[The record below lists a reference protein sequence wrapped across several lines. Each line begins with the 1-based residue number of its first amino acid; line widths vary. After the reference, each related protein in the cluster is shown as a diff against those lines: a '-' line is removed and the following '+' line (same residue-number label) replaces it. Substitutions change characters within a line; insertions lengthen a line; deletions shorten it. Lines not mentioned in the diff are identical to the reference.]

1 MGQPRRIQGAPRDE
15 TIHRRLQADRRL
27 MTQRDIV
34 VIGASAGG
42 IQALTALVAGLPRNF
57 PAPLLVV
64 VHIPPY
70 AVSRLPEILS
80 RSGPLPAAHARHGEA
95 IEPGR
100 IYIAPPDRHLLV
112 RSGWIELS
120 RGPRENHCR
129 PAIDPLF
136 RTAARVYG
144 ARVIGIILSGALYD
158 GSMGLLAIKTRGGMA
173 IVQDPQEAIVD
184 SMPRRAIERVE
195 AEHVLPVAEMAAAL
209 TDLIRQPVI
218 AQGGTSM
225 ENAIDPEERLEAV
238 IAEDFVEQA
247 SDGRIEETTIFTCPD
262 CGGVLWQGAEGSEGS
277 VLRFRCHVGHA
288 FAPEVLLSQKSEELE
303 TALWSSLRLLKE
315 KATLTLQLANRT
327 RTSGNGKATQ
337 AAERIA
343 EQAELDERHAR
354 VIQEL
359 LEAMPSPMDQAMV
372 VTHAMNDGELAR
384 RRDGGSVDA
393 ATVTAEGSGGSST
406 LPS

>member
-1 MGQPRRIQGAPRDE
+1 
-15 TIHRRLQADRRL
+15 

-42 IQALTALVAGLPRNF
+42 IQALTTLVAGLPRDF
-57 PAPLLVV
+57 PASLMVV

-80 RSGPLPAAHARHGEA
+80 RSGPLLATHAQHGEV

-112 RSGWIELS
+112 RAGWIELS
-120 RGPRENHCR
+120 RGPRENHSR
-129 PAIDPLF
+129 PAIDPMF
-136 RTAARVYG
+136 RTAARAYG
-144 ARVIGIILSGALYD
+144 RRTIGIVLSGALYD

-173 IVQDPQEAIVD
+173 IVQDPREAIVD
-184 SMPRRAIERVE
+184 SMPRRAIER
-195 AEHVLPVAEMAAAL
+195 AAADHILPVTEIASAL
-209 TDLIRQPVI
+209 TDLVQQPVI
-218 AQGGTSM
+218 AQGGNSM
-225 ENAIDPEERLEAV
+225 VDTIDAEERLEEV
-238 IAEDFVEQA
+238 IAEDFAEQA
-247 SDGRIEETTIFTCPD
+247 NNERPEETTLFTCPD
-262 CGGVLWQGAEGSEGS
+262 CGGVLWQGGDGP

-327 RTSGNGKATQ
+327 RTSGNGKAAQ

-343 EQAELDERHAR
+343 EQAKLDERHAQ

-359 LEAMPSPMDQAMV
+359 LEAMPSPMDQAAV
-372 VTHAMNDGELAR
+372 VTHAMNDGQTTDRGKAPGGNEGAVT
-384 RRDGGSVDA
+384 DAMAAGGSA
-393 ATVTAEGSGGSST
+393 QSSP
-406 LPS
+406 PSP

>member
-1 MGQPRRIQGAPRDE
+1 
-15 TIHRRLQADRRL
+15 

-42 IQALTALVAGLPRNF
+42 IQALSALVAGLPRNF
-57 PAPLLVV
+57 PASVLIV

-80 RSGPLPAAHARHGEA
+80 RSGPLLATHAQQGEV

-100 IYIAPPDRHLLV
+100 IYVAPPDRHLLV
-112 RSGWIELS
+112 RNGRIELS
-120 RGPRENHCR
+120 RGPRENHAR

-136 RTAARVYG
+136 RTAARAYG
-144 ARVIGIILSGALYD
+144 RRTIGIVLSGALYD
-158 GSMGLLAIKTRGGMA
+158 GSMGLLAIKTRGGLA
-173 IVQDPQEAIVD
+173 IVQDPNEAIVD
-184 SMPRRAIERVE
+184 SMPRRAIER
-195 AEHVLPVAEMAAAL
+195 ATADHILPVAEIAAAL
-209 TDLIRQPVI
+209 TNLVQQPVI
-218 AQGGTSM
+218 AQGGHSM
-225 ENAIDPEERLEAV
+225 VDTIDVEERLEDV

-247 SDGRIEETTIFTCPD
+247 GNGRSEETTLFTCPD
-262 CGGVLWQGAEGSEGS
+262 CGGVLWQGGEGP

-327 RTSGNGKATQ
+327 RTSGNGNVEQ
-337 AAERIA
+337 VAERIA
-343 EQAELDERHAR
+343 EQAELDARHAR

-359 LEAMPSPMDQAMV
+359 LEAMPSPMDEAAV
-372 VTHAMNDGELAR
+372 VTHAMNEA
-384 RRDGGSVDA
+384 
-393 ATVTAEGSGGSST
+393 VTAESVDPGVANDTNLAQGHQGEST
-406 LPS
+406 LSS

>member
-1 MGQPRRIQGAPRDE
+1 
-15 TIHRRLQADRRL
+15 
-27 MTQRDIV
+27 MTQRDII

-42 IQALTALVAGLPRNF
+42 IQALTTLVAGLPRDF
-57 PAPLLVV
+57 PASLLVV

-70 AVSRLPEILS
+70 AISRLPEILS

-112 RSGWIELS
+112 RAGWIELS

-238 IAEDFVEQA
+238 IAEDFAEQA
-247 SDGRIEETTIFTCPD
+247 TDGRTEETTLFTCPD
-262 CGGVLWQGAEGSEGS
+262 CGGVLWQSAEEP

-327 RTSGNGKATQ
+327 RTSGNGKAAQ

>member
-1 MGQPRRIQGAPRDE
+1 
-15 TIHRRLQADRRL
+15 
-27 MTQRDIV
+27 MTQRDII

-42 IQALTALVAGLPRNF
+42 IQALTTLVAGLPRDF
-57 PAPLLVV
+57 PASLLVV

-70 AVSRLPEILS
+70 AISRLPEILS

>member
-1 MGQPRRIQGAPRDE
+1 
-15 TIHRRLQADRRL
+15 
-27 MTQRDIV
+27 MTQRDII

-42 IQALTALVAGLPRNF
+42 IQALTTLVAGLPRDF
-57 PAPLLVV
+57 PASLLVV

-70 AVSRLPEILS
+70 AISRLPEILS

-112 RSGWIELS
+112 RTGWIELS
-120 RGPRENHCR
+120 RGPRENHAR

-144 ARVIGIILSGALYD
+144 ARVIGIVLSGALYD

-173 IVQDPQEAIVD
+173 IVQDPKEAIVD

-195 AEHVLPVAEMAAAL
+195 AEHILPVAGIAAAL

-247 SDGRIEETTIFTCPD
+247 SDGRTEETTIFTCPD

-384 RRDGGSVDA
+384 RRDGVRVDA

>member
-1 MGQPRRIQGAPRDE
+1 
-15 TIHRRLQADRRL
+15 

-42 IQALTALVAGLPRNF
+42 IQALTTLVAGLPRDF
-57 PAPLLVV
+57 PASILIV

-80 RSGPLPAAHARHGEA
+80 RSGPQQATHAQQGEA
-95 IEPGR
+95 IDPGL
-100 IYIAPPDRHLLV
+100 IYVAPPDRHLLV
-112 RSGWIELS
+112 RTGWIELS
-120 RGPRENHCR
+120 RGPRENHAR
-129 PAIDPLF
+129 PAIDPMF
-136 RTAARVYG
+136 RTAARAYG
-144 ARVIGIILSGALYD
+144 RRTIGIVLSGALYD

-173 IVQDPQEAIVD
+173 IVQDPREASVD
-184 SMPRRAIERVE
+184 SMPRRAIER
-195 AEHVLPVAEMAAAL
+195 AAADHILPVAEIATAL
-209 TDLIRQPVI
+209 TDLVQQPVM
-218 AQGGTSM
+218 AQGENTM
-225 ENAIDPEERLEAV
+225 VNAIDAEERLEAV

-247 SDGRIEETTIFTCPD
+247 NDGRPEETTLFTCPD
-262 CGGVLWQGAEGSEGS
+262 CGGVLWQGGDGP

-288 FAPEVLLSQKSEELE
+288 FAPELLLSQKSEELE

-327 RTSGNGKATQ
+327 RTSGNGKGAQ

-343 EQAELDERHAR
+343 EQAKLDQRHAQ

-359 LEAMPSPMDQAMV
+359 LEAMPSPMDQAAV
-372 VTHAMNDGELAR
+372 VTHAMNEGVIAVHGEA
-384 RRDGGSVDA
+384 V
-393 ATVTAEGSGGSST
+393 GSGRATSTDVIATGGREGESS

>member
-1 MGQPRRIQGAPRDE
+1 
-15 TIHRRLQADRRL
+15 

-42 IQALTALVAGLPRNF
+42 IQALTTLVAILPRDF
-57 PAPLLVV
+57 PAAVLVV

-70 AVSRLPEILS
+70 SISRLPEILS
-80 RSGPLPAAHARHGEA
+80 RSGPLPATHAQHGEV

-112 RSGWIELS
+112 RAGWIELS
-120 RGPRENHCR
+120 RGPRENHAR

-136 RTAARVYG
+136 RTAARTYG
-144 ARVIGIILSGALYD
+144 RRTIGIVLSGALYD

-173 IVQDPQEAIVD
+173 IVQDPREAIVD
-184 SMPRRAIERVE
+184 SMPRRAIER
-195 AEHVLPVAEMAAAL
+195 AAADHILPVAEIAAAL
-209 TDLIRQPVI
+209 TDLVRQPVVV
-218 AQGGTSM
+218 AQGENSM
-225 ENAIDPEERLEAV
+225 VNTIDAEERLEAV

-247 SDGRIEETTIFTCPD
+247 SDGRTEETTLFTCPD
-262 CGGVLWQGAEGSEGS
+262 CGGVLWQGAEGP

-315 KATLTLQLANRT
+315 KATLTQQLANRT
-327 RTSGNGKATQ
+327 RSSGNGTAATQ
-337 AAERIA
+337 AAERITD
-343 EQAELDERHAR
+343 QAKLDERHAQ

-359 LEAMPSPMDQAMV
+359 LEAMPSPMDQAAV
-372 VTHAMNDGELAR
+372 VTHAMNEGETAVR
-384 RRDGGSVDA
+384 SQSTRVEEVA
-393 ATVTAEGSGGSST
+393 ATGAIPVE
-406 LPS
+406 

>member
-1 MGQPRRIQGAPRDE
+1 
-15 TIHRRLQADRRL
+15 

-42 IQALTALVAGLPRNF
+42 IQALTTLVAGLPRDF
-57 PAPLLVV
+57 PAALLVV

-70 AVSRLPEILS
+70 AISRLPEILS
-80 RSGPLPAAHARHGEA
+80 RSGPLLAAHAQHGEV

-112 RSGWIELS
+112 RTGWLELS
-120 RGPRENHCR
+120 RGPRENHAR

-144 ARVIGIILSGALYD
+144 ARVIGIVLSGALYD

-173 IVQDPQEAIVD
+173 IVQDPKEAIVD

-195 AEHVLPVAEMAAAL
+195 AEHILPVAGIAAAL
-209 TDLIRQPVI
+209 TELVGQPVTTH
-218 AQGGTSM
+218 GRTSM

-247 SDGRIEETTIFTCPD
+247 SDGRTEETTLFTCPD
-262 CGGVLWQGAEGSEGS
+262 CGGVLWQGAEGS

-303 TALWSSLRLLKE
+303 TALWSSLRLL
-315 KATLTLQLANRT
+315 
-327 RTSGNGKATQ
+327 
-337 AAERIA
+337 
-343 EQAELDERHAR
+343 
-354 VIQEL
+354 
-359 LEAMPSPMDQAMV
+359 
-372 VTHAMNDGELAR
+372 
-384 RRDGGSVDA
+384 
-393 ATVTAEGSGGSST
+393 
-406 LPS
+406 

>member
-1 MGQPRRIQGAPRDE
+1 
-15 TIHRRLQADRRL
+15 
-27 MTQRDIV
+27 MTQRDVI

-42 IQALTALVAGLPRNF
+42 IQALTTLVAGLPRDF
-57 PAPLLVV
+57 PASLVVV

-70 AVSRLPEILS
+70 AISRLPEILS

-112 RSGWIELS
+112 RAGWIELS

-384 RRDGGSVDA
+384 RRVGVRVDA

>member
-1 MGQPRRIQGAPRDE
+1 
-15 TIHRRLQADRRL
+15 
-27 MTQRDIV
+27 MTQRDII

-42 IQALTALVAGLPRNF
+42 IQALTTLVAGLPRDF
-57 PAPLLVV
+57 PASLLVV

-70 AVSRLPEILS
+70 AISRLPEILS

-112 RSGWIELS
+112 RVGWIELS

>member
-1 MGQPRRIQGAPRDE
+1 MGQPRRIQGLPRDE
-15 TIHRRLQADRRL
+15 TIHRCLQADRRL
-27 MTQRDIV
+27 MNQRNIV

-42 IQALTALVAGLPRNF
+42 IQALTTLVAGLPRDF

-64 VHIPPY
+64 VHIPQY

-80 RSGPLPAAHARHGEA
+80 RSGPLPAVHAQHGEV

-112 RSGWIELS
+112 RTGRIELS

-136 RTAARVYG
+136 RTVARVYG
-144 ARVIGIILSGALYD
+144 PRVIGIVLSGALYD

-173 IVQDPQEAIVD
+173 IVQDPKEAIVD
-184 SMPRRAIERVE
+184 SMPRRAIERVT
-195 AEHVLPVAEMAAAL
+195 AEHILPVAGIAAAI
-209 TDLIRQPVI
+209 TDLVRQPVT
-218 AQGGTSM
+218 AQGGSSM
-225 ENAIDPEERLEAV
+225 VNTIDPEERLEAV

-247 SDGRIEETTIFTCPD
+247 SDGRTEETTIFTCPD

-327 RTSGNGKATQ
+327 RTSGNGKAAAQ

-343 EQAELDERHAR
+343 DQAKLDERHAQI
-354 VIQEL
+354 IQEL
-359 LEAMPSPMDQAMV
+359 LEAMPSPMDQAAV
-372 VTHAMNDGELAR
+372 VTDAMNAGETGVL
-384 RRDGGSVDA
+384 
-393 ATVTAEGSGGSST
+393 
-406 LPS
+406 

>member
-1 MGQPRRIQGAPRDE
+1 
-15 TIHRRLQADRRL
+15 
-27 MTQRDIV
+27 MTQRDII

-42 IQALTALVAGLPRNF
+42 IQALTTLVAGLPRDF
-57 PAPLLVV
+57 PASLVVV

-70 AVSRLPEILS
+70 AISRLPEILS

-112 RSGWIELS
+112 RAGWIELS

-173 IVQDPQEAIVD
+173 IVQDPKEAIVD

>member
-1 MGQPRRIQGAPRDE
+1 
-15 TIHRRLQADRRL
+15 

-42 IQALTALVAGLPRNF
+42 IQALSALVAGLPRNF
-57 PAPLLVV
+57 PASVLIV

-80 RSGPLPAAHARHGEA
+80 RSGPLLATHAQQGEV

-100 IYIAPPDRHLLV
+100 IYVAPPDRHLLV
-112 RSGWIELS
+112 RNGRIELS
-120 RGPRENHCR
+120 RGPRENHAR

-136 RTAARVYG
+136 RTAARAYG
-144 ARVIGIILSGALYD
+144 RRTIGIVLSGALYD
-158 GSMGLLAIKTRGGMA
+158 GSMGLLAIKTRGGLA
-173 IVQDPQEAIVD
+173 IVQDPNEAIVD
-184 SMPRRAIERVE
+184 SMPRRAIER
-195 AEHVLPVAEMAAAL
+195 ATADHILPVAEIAAAL
-209 TDLIRQPVI
+209 TNLVQQPVI
-218 AQGGTSM
+218 AQGGHSM
-225 ENAIDPEERLEAV
+225 VDTIDVEERLEDV

-247 SDGRIEETTIFTCPD
+247 GNGRSEETTLFTCPD
-262 CGGVLWQGAEGSEGS
+262 CGGVLWQGGEGP

>member
-1 MGQPRRIQGAPRDE
+1 
-15 TIHRRLQADRRL
+15 
-27 MTQRDIV
+27 MTHRDIV

-42 IQALTALVAGLPRNF
+42 IQALSTLVAGLPRNF
-57 PAPLLVV
+57 PASVLVV

-80 RSGPLPAAHARHGEA
+80 RSGPLLATHAQQGEV

-100 IYIAPPDRHLLV
+100 IYVAPPDRHLLV
-112 RSGWIELS
+112 RPGQIELS
-120 RGPRENHCR
+120 RGPRENHTR

-136 RTAARVYG
+136 RTAARAYG
-144 ARVIGIILSGALYD
+144 RRTLGIVLSGALYD

-173 IVQDPQEAIVD
+173 IVQDPREAIVD
-184 SMPRRAIERVE
+184 SMPRRAIERV
-195 AEHVLPVAEMAAAL
+195 AADHILPVAEIAAAL
-209 TDLIRQPVI
+209 TDLVRQPVV
-218 AQGGTSM
+218 AQGENSM
-225 ENAIDPEERLEAV
+225 VNTIDAEERLEAV

-247 SDGRIEETTIFTCPD
+247 NDGRPEETTLFTCPD
-262 CGGVLWQGAEGSEGS
+262 CGGVLWQGGEGP

-327 RTSGNGKATQ
+327 RTSGNGKTAAQ

-343 EQAELDERHAR
+343 DQARLDERHVQ

-359 LEAMPSPMDQAMV
+359 LEAMPSSMDQATV
-372 VTHAMNDGELAR
+372 VANAMNEDDTAVRSKANRVDG
-384 RRDGGSVDA
+384 VPITDA
-393 ATVTAEGSGGSST
+393 IRTEGNAESSP

>member
-1 MGQPRRIQGAPRDE
+1 
-15 TIHRRLQADRRL
+15 

-42 IQALTALVAGLPRNF
+42 IQALTTLVAGLPADF
-57 PAPLLVV
+57 PASVLVV
-64 VHIPPY
+64 VHIPAY
-70 AVSRLPEILS
+70 AISRLPEILS
-80 RSGPLPAAHARHGEA
+80 RSGPLLAAHAQQGEV

-112 RSGWIELS
+112 RTGWIELS

-136 RTAARVYG
+136 RTAARAYG
-144 ARVIGIILSGALYD
+144 PRAIGIVLSGALYD

-173 IVQDPQEAIVD
+173 IVQDPKEAIVD
-184 SMPRRAIERVE
+184 SMPRRAIERVT
-195 AEHVLPVAEMAAAL
+195 AEHILPVAEIAAAL
-209 TDLIRQPVI
+209 SDLVRQPVTV
-218 AQGGTSM
+218 QGGLSM
-225 ENAIDPEERLEAV
+225 ENTIDAEERLEAV

-247 SDGRIEETTIFTCPD
+247 SDERTEETTLFTCPD
-262 CGGVLWQGAEGSEGS
+262 CGGVLWQGAEGPA
-277 VLRFRCHVGHA
+277 LRFRCHVGHA

-327 RTSGNGKATQ
+327 RSSGNGKSAAQ
-337 AAERIA
+337 AADRIA
-343 EQAELDERHAR
+343 EQAELDQRHAR
-354 VIQEL
+354 AIQEL

-372 VTHAMNDGELAR
+372 VTHAMNDGETAGR
-384 RRDGGSVDA
+384 REALRVDGA
-393 ATVTAEGSGGSST
+393 AVTADGSGRSST
-406 LPS
+406 LLS

>member
-1 MGQPRRIQGAPRDE
+1 
-15 TIHRRLQADRRL
+15 
-27 MTQRDIV
+27 MTQRDIIL
-34 VIGASAGG
+34 IGASAGG
-42 IQALTALVAGLPRNF
+42 IQALTTLVAGLPRDF
-57 PAPLLVV
+57 PASLLVV

-70 AVSRLPEILS
+70 AISRLPEILS

-112 RSGWIELS
+112 RAGWIELS

>member
-1 MGQPRRIQGAPRDE
+1 
-15 TIHRRLQADRRL
+15 
-27 MTQRDIV
+27 MTQRDII

-42 IQALTALVAGLPRNF
+42 IQALTTLVAGLPRDF
-57 PAPLLVV
+57 PASLLVV

-70 AVSRLPEILS
+70 AISRLPEILS

-112 RSGWIELS
+112 RAGWIELS

-262 CGGVLWQGAEGSEGS
+262 CGGVLWQGAEGS

>member
-1 MGQPRRIQGAPRDE
+1 
-15 TIHRRLQADRRL
+15 
-27 MTQRDIV
+27 MTQRDII

-42 IQALTALVAGLPRNF
+42 IQALTTLVAGLPRDF
-57 PAPLLVV
+57 PASLLVV

-70 AVSRLPEILS
+70 AISRLPEILS

-112 RSGWIELS
+112 RAGWIELS
-120 RGPRENHCR
+120 RGPREDHCR

-247 SDGRIEETTIFTCPD
+247 SDGRTEETTIFTCPD